1 MATSSGPGEIPEDV
15 QKILLSQT
23 YETTQLVSPEHLG
36 RITID
41 DPQ

>member
-1 MATSSGPGEIPEDV
+1 MSTSEPAEEKPEDV

-23 YETTQLVSPEHLG
+23 YETSQLVSPEHLE